1 MYSCTGVVILSKATV
16 RNLLAAILTALFSIT
31 LADAVFHISSIINPG
46 VSNIYNALGTQ
57 IAPNMV
63 TVVIFD
69 FRAYDTLGE
78 SIMSQGSMILKLISL
93 PISIILI
100 CLGIMTIL
108 GGHITPGGGFQGGAM
123 IASGIILSILV
134 YGLGNSPLE
143 LSHTYIEVLESVGAL
158 GFVIFGLIGLFVGG
172 FYLYNVGTDV
182 LNIVPAAIQNVFH
195 YPDVTNAG
203 IIPYLNIFVGLK
215 VFVGLSSI
223 VIAFAGFK
231 KIVEESE

>member
-1 MYSCTGVVILSKATV
+1 M
-16 RNLLAAILTALFSIT
+16 N
-31 LADAVFHISSIINPG
+31 
-46 VSNIYNALGTQ
+46 
-57 IAPNMV
+57 
-63 TVVIFD
+63 
-69 FRAYDTLGE
+69 
-78 SIMSQGSMILKLISL
+78 QGSMILKIISL

-100 CLGIMTIL
+100 CLGIMTVL

-123 IASGIILSILV
+123 IASGIILSIIV

-158 GFVIFGLIGLFVGG
+158 GFIIFGLIGLFVGG
-172 FYLYNVGTDV
+172 FYLYNVGADV
-182 LNIVPAAIQNVFH
+182 LNIVPQSIQSIFH

-215 VFVGLSSI
+215 VFVGLASI

-231 KIVEESE
+231 KLTEEGE

>member
-1 MYSCTGVVILSKATV
+1 
-16 RNLLAAILTALFSIT
+16 
-31 LADAVFHISSIINPG
+31 
-46 VSNIYNALGTQ
+46 
-57 IAPNMV
+57 
-63 TVVIFD
+63 
-69 FRAYDTLGE
+69 
-78 SIMSQGSMILKLISL
+78 MSQNSMILKIISL
-93 PISIILI
+93 PLSIILI
-100 CLGIMTIL
+100 ALGIMTIL

-143 LSHTYIEVLESVGAL
+143 LSHAYIEVFESVGAL

-172 FYLYNVGTDV
+172 FFLYNVGTDI
-182 LNIVPAAIQNVFH
+182 LNVVPAAIQNVLH

-215 VFVGLSSI
+215 VFAGLSSI

-231 KIVEESE
+231 KLVEEGE

>member
-1 MYSCTGVVILSKATV
+1 
-16 RNLLAAILTALFSIT
+16 
-31 LADAVFHISSIINPG
+31 
-46 VSNIYNALGTQ
+46 
-57 IAPNMV
+57 
-63 TVVIFD
+63 
-69 FRAYDTLGE
+69 
-78 SIMSQGSMILKLISL
+78 MSQGSVILKLISL

-123 IASGIILSILV
+123 IASGIILYILV
-134 YGLGNSPLE
+134 YGIGNSPLE

-172 FYLYNVGTDV
+172 FFLYNVGADL
-182 LNIVPAAIQNVFH
+182 LNVVPHSIQNVLH

-215 VFVGLSSI
+215 VFVGLTSI

-231 KIVEESE
+231 KLTEEGE

>member
-1 MYSCTGVVILSKATV
+1 
-16 RNLLAAILTALFSIT
+16 
-31 LADAVFHISSIINPG
+31 
-46 VSNIYNALGTQ
+46 
-57 IAPNMV
+57 
-63 TVVIFD
+63 
-69 FRAYDTLGE
+69 
-78 SIMSQGSMILKLISL
+78 MSQGSMILKLISL
-93 PISIILI
+93 PISFILI

-143 LSHTYIEVLESVGAL
+143 LSHAYIEVLESVGAL

-172 FYLYNVGTDV
+172 FFLYNVGTD
-182 LNIVPAAIQNVFH
+182 LFNIVPAAIQNVFH

-203 IIPYLNIFVGLK
+203 IIPYLNVFVGLK

-231 KIVEESE
+231 KLVEEGE

>member
-1 MYSCTGVVILSKATV
+1 
-16 RNLLAAILTALFSIT
+16 
-31 LADAVFHISSIINPG
+31 
-46 VSNIYNALGTQ
+46 
-57 IAPNMV
+57 
-63 TVVIFD
+63 
-69 FRAYDTLGE
+69 
-78 SIMSQGSMILKLISL
+78 MSQILKLISL

-100 CLGIMTIL
+100 CLGITTIL

-134 YGLGNSPLE
+134 YGIGQSPFE

-158 GFVIFGLIGLFVGG
+158 GFVIFGLIGLFAGG
-172 FYLYNVGTDV
+172 FFLYNVGTDL
-182 LNIVPAAIQNVFH
+182 LNIIPSNIQMILH

-215 VFVGLSSI
+215 VFVGLTSI

-231 KIVEESE
+231 KLTEEGEGW

>member
-1 MYSCTGVVILSKATV
+1 
-16 RNLLAAILTALFSIT
+16 
-31 LADAVFHISSIINPG
+31 
-46 VSNIYNALGTQ
+46 
-57 IAPNMV
+57 
-63 TVVIFD
+63 
-69 FRAYDTLGE
+69 
-78 SIMSQGSMILKLISL
+78 MSQSSMILKIISL

-108 GGHITPGGGFQGGAM
+108 VGHITPGGGVQCGAM
-123 IASGIILSILV
+123 IAAGIILSILV

-172 FYLYNVGTDV
+172 FFLYNVGTDF
-182 LNIVPAAIQNVFH
+182 LNIVPASIQNVFH

-231 KIVEESE
+231 KLVEEVDE